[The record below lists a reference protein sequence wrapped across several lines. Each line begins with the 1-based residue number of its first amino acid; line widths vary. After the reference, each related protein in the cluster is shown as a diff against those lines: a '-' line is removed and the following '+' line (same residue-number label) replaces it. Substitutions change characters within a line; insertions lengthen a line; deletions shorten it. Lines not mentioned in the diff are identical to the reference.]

1 MARAV
6 KKPLGGVRGRVG
18 DVIYRYMNGRTFV
31 SVYNGEVKISQ
42 TEESKNN
49 RSKFGTTIKFAKAVN
64 SVSGLNKIWN
74 FSSEPGRSAY
84 TKIFKYN
91 HYSIQSDFVSPY
103 CNITPTGAGFS
114 VESFELNVNNITI
127 KIKIDR
133 SAEQRL
139 LPPYNAHFVVFL
151 SQPVN
156 TEIQKNIAFAFASE
170 IVSSETPDEAI
181 RNRVFVGYVFGVLG
195 ETFDAKSKAMFLI
208 FSINMM
214 WHKLASK
221 NGGDIGSGR
230 CSVDLSFEFLCVNV
244 VLFSSERFKHNKAPS
259 WVYLTSRTLNQIEF
273 PIVILFKFY
282 FNFSTQFS

>member
-42 TEESKNN
+42 TKESKNN

-91 HYSIQSDFVSPY
+91 HYSIQSDFVSPH
-103 CNITPTGAGFS
+103 CNITPTGAGFK
-114 VESFELNVNNITI
+114 VESFELNVNNVTI

-156 TEIQKNIAFAFASE
+156 SEIQKNITFAFASE
-170 IVSSETPDEAI
+170 IVSSETPDEYQTIIGNFIDPNSRLITLFKKATVFFAI
-181 RNRVFVGYVFGVLG
+181 
-195 ETFDAKSKAMFLI
+195 TKTDAKPFDWSGTISKEFV
-208 FSINMM
+208 IN
-214 WHKLASK
+214 
-221 NGGDIGSGR
+221 
-230 CSVDLSFEFLCVNV
+230 
-244 VLFSSERFKHNKAPS
+244 
-259 WVYLTSRTLNQIEF
+259 
-273 PIVILFKFY
+273 
-282 FNFSTQFS
+282 